1 MNASVVRAR
10 TWEDCRSLD
19 PSERRRLYEARIN
32 RDDPQVMEQ
41 EARGV
46 VAKRRILGRMAEI
59 PRHRALVVVS

>member
-1 MNASVVRAR
+1 M
-10 TWEDCRSLD
+10 
-19 PSERRRLYEARIN
+19 YEARIN